1 MNLSESPAAWLQ
13 LVDYENYSQNFPHD
27 ENLFTFP
34 EVVDLH
40 DGNFTYQ
47 DPSNNPPA
55 QGEVSAQAL
64 VSDNTEGTN
73 VGEARKEG
81 AGQVHEVSAEDPRS
95 PAATSTP
102 LIIQHPRAATIPGRT
117 AGWKSCDT
125 CHTRKVSICPHYYL
139 EKADMIQRRCDHGE
153 DGFIDPE
160 LAARAHKKKKTKA

>member
-1 MNLSESPAAWLQ
+1 MNFSESPAAWLQ

-27 ENLFTFP
+27 ESLFTFP
-34 EVVDLH
+34 EVVDAYN
-40 DGNFTYQ
+40 GTFTEQ

-73 VGEARKEG
+73 VGEARKEEG
-81 AGQVHEVSAEDPRS
+81 GEANVSAQDPRS

-117 AGWKSCDT
+117 DGWKSCDT
-125 CHTRKVSICPHYYL
+125 CHTRKVSICPHYFL